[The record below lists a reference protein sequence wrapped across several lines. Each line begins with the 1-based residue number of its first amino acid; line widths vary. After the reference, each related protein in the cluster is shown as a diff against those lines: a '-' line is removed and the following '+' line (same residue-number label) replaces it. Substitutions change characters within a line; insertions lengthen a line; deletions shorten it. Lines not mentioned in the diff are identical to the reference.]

1 MSKSNHRKSAPRKMK
16 QVIKQE
22 VSKPV
27 MSREE
32 SINLFM
38 SNKLTQEE
46 ITITDALTGKRSGD
60 LNPKYKD
67 ITKQVLCALAAI
79 SAFVAF
85 VILIKE

>member
-1 MSKSNHRKSAPRKMK
+1 MSKPNHRKSAPRKMK

-22 VSKPV
+22 ASKPV

-67 ITKQVLCALAAI
+67 ITKQALYALAANA
-79 SAFVAF
+79 AFVAF
-85 VILIKE
+85 VMLIKE